1 MARERGSTHQLYM
14 TGPLQDL
21 KRRSGSR
28 GFSRRLSTMVVRYQL
43 CLDEAEPVPV
53 TEQEKVLLRFLVG
66 RFQANEQALV
76 ANALPD
82 LVRSYA
88 KRPAITATDAER
100 WGALAVRLQQAST
113 IAVLKLLEDISDA

>member
-1 MARERGSTHQLYM
+1 MGRERGSTHQLYM

-28 GFSRRLSTMVVRYQL
+28 GFSRRLSTMVVRYQM
-43 CLDEAEPVPV
+43 CLEAAEPVPV
-53 TEQEKVLLRFLVG
+53 SEQEKVLLRFLID
-66 RFQANEQALV
+66 RFQANEQALI
-76 ANALPD
+76 ATALPD

-100 WGALAVRLQQAST
+100 WTALAARLQKAST
-113 IAVLKLLEDISDA
+113 LALLKLLEDISDA